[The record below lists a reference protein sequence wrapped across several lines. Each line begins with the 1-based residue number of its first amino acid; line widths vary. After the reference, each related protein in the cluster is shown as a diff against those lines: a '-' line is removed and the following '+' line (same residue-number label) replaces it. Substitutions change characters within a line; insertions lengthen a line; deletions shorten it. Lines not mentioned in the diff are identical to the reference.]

1 MNPDR
6 QRNGSN
12 VVSRRKFAHF
22 TGGAVAAGLAGCLG
36 GRGDDSSGDDTGGDD
51 SGNGSEDNDDRNVAV
66 ASFFSFYDFTR
77 RIAAGT
83 SMSVDNL
90 VPVGLHG
97 HGWEPDPT
105 ITQSIVDADAFIHV
119 GPDFQPWADRAIQ
132 TVQDDEADTHLIN
145 AREGIELLDL
155 ARTVEDDEAIEDPDG
170 AKDPHFWLD
179 PQLAKQAVDN
189 IAEGLAEI
197 EPEHEGAF
205 DDNADEIKAELDELD
220 AEWEAIF
227 ERAERENVFVAAHN
241 AFEYIAD
248 RYGITIQPMVA
259 NLAAQDD
266 VPPSDMAYA
275 QDMIAEHDIR
285 YVGAAIFEP
294 NEWAQQIIDETDAEA
309 YYPVS
314 PYAGTTEK
322 WDKRGW
328 GYFEIAREINM
339 PTFEIVTG
347 ATAPSET
354 SLDDSWQN
362 FD

>member
-1 MNPDR
+1 MNSER
-6 QRNGSN
+6 QRNGSK
-12 VVSRRKFAHF
+12 VVSRRRF
-22 TGGAVAAGLAGCLG
+22 TVLTGSSAVAGLAGCVSG
-36 GRGDDSSGDDTGGDD
+36 GDDTGSGTADSDD
-51 SGNGSEDNDDRNVAV
+51 PSVAV

-77 RIAAGT
+77 QIAEGT
-83 SMSVDNL
+83 SMAVDNL

-105 ITQSIVDADAFIHV
+105 ITRDIVDADAFVNV

-132 TVQDDEADTHLIN
+132 TAQDDDAGTHMIN
-145 AREGIELLDL
+145 AREGIDLLPL
-155 ARTVEDDEAIEDPDG
+155 ADTVEDDEEIEDG
-170 AKDPHFWLD
+170 LDPHFWLD

-189 IAEGLAEI
+189 IADGLSEVD
-197 EPEHEGAF
+197 PEHESDFA
-205 DDNADEIKAELDELD
+205 DNAHELKTELDELD

-227 ERAERENVFVAAHN
+227 EQAEREYVFLAAHN

-248 RYGITIQPMVA
+248 RYGVTIQPMVA

-275 QDMIAEHDIR
+275 QDMIAKHDIQHI
-285 YVGAAIFEP
+285 GAAIFEP
-294 NEWAQQIIDETDAEA
+294 NEWAKQIIDETDAEA

-314 PYAGTTEK
+314 PYAGTTPE
-322 WDKRGW
+322 WQEQDW

-347 ATAPSET
+347 ATDPSET
-354 SLDDSWQN
+354 SLDDDWRN